1 MHTSA
6 PHDPAEGITI
16 AIDGPAG
23 SGKSTVSRLVAE
35 ALDGGFLDTGAM
47 YRAIA
52 WACLEDGVDLTDREA
67 VARVAEGIDL
77 DLGTDP
83 AGATVVVAGTDI
95 TAAIRDG
102 NQDAELAMQVY
113 VHRLRKY
120 VGSYAFVLGG
130 LDAIAFT
137 AGIGENV
144 PEVRERV
151 LSGLEGFG
159 IRLDPARNAE
169 RAKGVRVISAD
180 DSPVTV
186 LIVPTDEELAIAQQA
201 LEVARSKR

>member
-1 MHTSA
+1 MSTACPTEPRHCRLW
-6 PHDPAEGITI
+6 
-16 AIDGPAG
+16 G
-23 SGKSTVSRLVAE
+23 SR
-35 ALDGGFLDTGAM
+35 
-47 YRAIA
+47 
-52 WACLEDGVDLTDREA
+52 
-67 VARVAEGIDL
+67 
-77 DLGTDP
+77 
-83 AGATVVVAGTDI
+83 
-95 TAAIRDG
+95 
-102 NQDAELAMQVY
+102 
-113 VHRLRKY
+113 
-120 VGSYAFVLGG
+120 G